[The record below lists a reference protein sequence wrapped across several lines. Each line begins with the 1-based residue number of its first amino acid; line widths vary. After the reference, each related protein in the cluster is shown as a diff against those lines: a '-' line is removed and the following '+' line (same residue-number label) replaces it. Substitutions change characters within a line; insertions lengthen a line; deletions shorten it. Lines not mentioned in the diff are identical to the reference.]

1 MYSNFSGHLRVAN
14 LKKFLLKSQNLDQIT
29 IYQPKNLLVQ
39 IIFFSNLLDNQNDV
53 YNFLVLDT
61 IFGSPLDILEYFK
74 QEKKKWEKRVF
85 SHLIDLRKIANI
97 WKVPIMI
104 INQSVIDDNG
114 TNHYNSPIQYG
125 QELLEQFVPID
136 ILIRK
141 TKRGNYLQLRIFN
154 NFIGETDFELVP
166 KMIC

>member
-1 MYSNFSGHLRVAN
+1 
-14 LKKFLLKSQNLDQIT
+14 
-29 IYQPKNLLVQ
+29 
-39 IIFFSNLLDNQNDV
+39 
-53 YNFLVLDT
+53 
-61 IFGSPLDILEYFK
+61 
-74 QEKKKWEKRVF
+74 
-85 SHLIDLRKIANI
+85 
-97 WKVPIMI
+97 MI